1 MRLFVDTSSLFKRYI
16 QDDGSAALERLF
28 EEASEIVV
36 SPVTWVEL
44 NSALSKRLRDGSL
57 SSEQFSAVLLEAKKD
72 FDFFARL
79 EWNESLDEKAVE
91 IVKKFGLKSL
101 DAIQLSSGLL
111 SKADIFV
118 TSDKKLFEV
127 ANKIVR
133 KARFI

>member
-16 QDDGSAALERLF
+16 QDEGSAALERLF

-57 SSEQFSAVLLEAKKD
+57 SSEQFSAVLSEAKKD
-72 FDFFARL
+72 FDFFACL

-91 IVKKFGLKSL
+91 IVRKFGLKSL

-118 TSDKKLFEV
+118 TSDKKLFEA

>member
-16 QDDGSAALERLF
+16 QDEGSAALERLF

-57 SSEQFSAVLLEAKKD
+57 SSEQFSAVLSEAKKD
-72 FDFFARL
+72 FDFFACL
-79 EWNESLDEKAVE
+79 EWHESLDEKAVA
-91 IVKKFGLKSL
+91 IVREFGLKSL

-118 TSDKKLFEV
+118 TSDKKLFEA